1 LLTKLILN
9 YIYVGFECLFSTN
22 SNLTEYEELSFKR
35 LVEFYS
41 SDVECFDKSFFELKL
56 WKRKCEKLPKSG
68 LQALIMCDEQI
79 YPNIFLLLKILC
91 TLPVSTTSPERMFS
105 TLKRVKT
112 YLRNIIGQVIII
124 IFVNYIIIMN
134 FY

>member
-1 LLTKLILN
+1 MKRRSNAFISFFQK
-9 YIYVGFECLFSTN
+9 IYVGFECLFSTN
-22 SNLTEYEELSFKR
+22 SNLTVDEELSFKQ

-41 SDVECFDKSFFELKL
+41 PDVECFDKSFFELKF
-56 WKRKCEKLPKSG
+56 WKRKLNKCEKLPKSG
-68 LQALIMCDEQI
+68 LQALIMCDKQI

-112 YLRNIIGQVIII
+112 YLRKSETQWVR
-124 IFVNYIIIMN
+124 
-134 FY
+134 